1 MTVRVAEGLGE
12 QDDDANRMQLAT
24 SDTNDLDAGAKIQR
38 SVPERRVLPTHRL
51 EGEELSLESS
61 LVCC

>member
-1 MTVRVAEGLGE
+1 MGSTMCAREYML
-12 QDDDANRMQLAT
+12 DT
-24 SDTNDLDAGAKIQR
+24 SDMNDLDAGAKIQR
-38 SVPERRVLPTHRL
+38 CVPERRVLPTHRL